1 MPPDG
6 STRAGTA
13 GGTLLVLLQ
22 LMPGEV
28 MKTTL
33 LAFIGAMVSFGT
45 SLLLKYIVK
54 WWRKRG
60 L

>member
-1 MPPDG
+1 MHPDG
-6 STRAGTA
+6 STRAGTL

-22 LMPGEV
+22 VMPGE
-28 MKTTL
+28 MLKTTL
-33 LAFIGAMVSFGT
+33 LAVIGAVVSFGT
-45 SLLLKYIVK
+45 SLLLKCIVK

>member
-1 MPPDG
+1 
-6 STRAGTA
+6 
-13 GGTLLVLLQ
+13 
-22 LMPGEV
+22 

-33 LAFIGAMVSFGT
+33 LAFIGALVSFVT

>member
-1 MPPDG
+1 V
-6 STRAGTA
+6 

-33 LAFIGAMVSFGT
+33 LAFIGAVVSFGT
-45 SLLLKYIVK
+45 SLLLKCIVK

>member
-1 MPPDG
+1 MHPDG

-22 LMPGEV
+22 LMPGDI
-28 MKTTL
+28 MKTML
-33 LAFIGAMVSFGT
+33 LAFIGAVVSFGT
-45 SLLLKYIVK
+45 SLLMKWLVK
-54 WWRKRG
+54 CWRKRG

>member
-1 MPPDG
+1 MNPDG
-6 STRAGTA
+6 STRAGTL

-22 LMPGEV
+22 LMPGEM

-33 LAFIGAMVSFGT
+33 LAFIGAVVSFVT

-54 WWRKRG
+54 WCRKRG